1 METALLW
8 KVTNRLGVLRYFDN
22 EIDALE
28 LAARVGYSARVT
40 KCTAEVV
47 S

>member
-22 EIDALE
+22 EIYALE
-28 LAARVGYSARVT
+28 LAARIGWGSRVV
-40 KCTAEVV
+40 EVV